1 LKILRWLFSQ
11 EHIMTKI
18 MLISIAVASLS
29 TTALADTR
37 TAGHR
42 THHRHLVMGVAAS
55 PALLNANASLNAGGN
70 SSDHAMHMRNLHDS
84 GYNPKDDV
92 DSLGNMSVAQ

>member
-1 LKILRWLFSQ
+1 MKKIV
-11 EHIMTKI
+11 
-18 MLISIAVASLS
+18 LISIAVASLS
-29 TTALADTR
+29 TTALADAR

-42 THHRHLVMGVAAS
+42 TGHRHLVMGSRVS
-55 PALLNANASLNAGGN
+55 PALLNANASLNGN
-70 SSDHAMHMRNLHDS
+70 GIGSDHAMHMRNLHDS